1 MVIYPAIS
9 MVFYCIALILVTSR
23 LFHVEGPK
31 RHVVAIVAGVA
42 VIFHG
47 LALSQAIFTLDG
59 QNFSLTNVISLVN
72 WIIAF
77 TFTVLLLRLKVII
90 VVPVIYACSIISVAL
105 LWLLPPQYIIHFELN
120 PEILAHVVL
129 SLMAY
134 SALMIAALY
143 AIQLWFIQQKLKSK
157 QLIISSALPPL
168 MTVEKQLYHLVIIGM
183 GLLSLSLITGFIFLE
198 NMFTDGKGHK
208 AILSMLAWSVY
219 AIMLWQH
226 YTLGCKI
233 RTAVIY
239 TLSGAGLLTI
249 GYFGA
254 RVVKELILN

>member
-77 TFTVLLLRLKVII
+77 TFTVMLLRLKVII

-254 RVVKELILN
+254 RVVKELILK

>member
-31 RHVVAIVAGVA
+31 KHVVAIVAGVA

-254 RVVKELILN
+254 RVVKELILK

>member
-143 AIQLWFIQQKLKSK
+143 AIQLWFIQRKLKSK

>member
-1 MVIYPAIS
+1 
-9 MVFYCIALILVTSR
+9 
-23 LFHVEGPK
+23 VEGPK